1 MALHPKLIDLSLGRI
16 DRLLA
21 ALDHPERRLPA
32 VVHVTGTNGK
42 GSVIAYMRA
51 CLEAAG
57 WRVHAYTS
65 PHLVRF
71 HERIRLA
78 GRLIEEDRLAAL
90 LAECEAAN
98 RGQPI
103 TFFEVTT
110 AAAFL
115 AFART
120 PADVLL
126 LENGLGGRLDA
137 TNVVARP
144 ALCAITPVSIDH
156 TQYLGEGLATIA
168 GEKAGILKPGVA
180 AVVGPQP
187 PAAAAVIAAR
197 AEAIGSPLV
206 RHGAEFRGE
215 VTADGFRYVA
225 SEETLALPRPSLFG
239 SHQIDNA
246 AVAVAC
252 LHQLS
257 GLAVGPEQLAR
268 GLRAVRW
275 PARLERLRGGPLV
288 ARLTAAWELWLDA
301 GHNAAA
307 GAALAEA
314 ATAWRDRPLHLVVG
328 MLNTKD
334 PVGFLTP
341 LSGVAQ
347 DVSCVAIPGEPASL
361 AAADVAAAARAAGLD
376 ARTAP
381 SVEAAVEAV
390 GATAPAGRILICGSI
405 YLVGKLLSDDGG

>member
-16 DRLLA
+16 ERLLA
-21 ALDHPERRLPA
+21 ALEHPEQRLPP

-57 WRVHAYTS
+57 HRVHAYTS

-71 HERIRLA
+71 AERIRLT
-78 GRLIEEDRLAAL
+78 GEVIEEDHLAAL
-90 LAECEAAN
+90 LAECEAVN

-115 AFART
+115 AFSRA

-156 TQYLGEGLATIA
+156 TQYLGEGLAAIA
-168 GEKAGILKPGVA
+168 GEKAGILKRGVTAVIGRQPGEA
-180 AVVGPQP
+180 AE
-187 PAAAAVIAAR
+187 VIAAR
-197 AEAIGSPLV
+197 AKALGVPLV
-206 RHGAEFRGE
+206 RHGAEFGGE
-215 VTADGFRYVA
+215 ATADGFRYV
-225 SEETLALPRPSLFG
+225 SSDVTFELPRPALVG
-239 SHQIDNA
+239 PHQIDNA
-246 AVAVAC
+246 ATAVAC
-252 LHQLS
+252 LGQLS
-257 GLAVGPEQLAR
+257 DLAVGADDLAE

-275 PARLERLRGGPLV
+275 PARLERLDRGPLV
-288 ARLTAAWELWLDA
+288 ARVGSGWELWLDA

-307 GAALAEA
+307 GRALADA
-314 ATAWRDRPLHLVVG
+314 ARAWRDRPLHLVVG

-334 PVGFLTP
+334 PEGFLRP
-341 LSGVAQ
+341 LANTAA
-347 DVSCVAIPGEPASL
+347 DVTCLAIPGEPASL
-361 AAADVAAAARAAGLD
+361 SADETAVAARAAGLD
-376 ARTAP
+376 ARTAQ
-381 SVEAAVEAV
+381 SVEAAIEAI
-390 GATAPAGRILICGSI
+390 ADTAPAGRILICGSI
-405 YLVGKLLSDDGG
+405 YLVGQLLADDGD